1 MAEESEVFFDAKDWV
16 KEVMELEDK
25 VKKQEMDISEVK
37 KKEKSWRD
45 EAVGLR
51 KEWERERREK
61 TLIKRDKNRLENEFG
76 SLERKVMDLRGEV
89 EGGRRAV
96 SVEKE
101 RSCWFEGR
109 VQELERAVKKWENRC
124 NEQSAMI
131 QEQKRKESEQRE
143 REKMYKDIREKV
155 EYEEKVRADIS
166 LKRPRKF

>member
-1 MAEESEVFFDAKDWV
+1 
-16 KEVMELEDK
+16 MELEDK
-25 VKKQEMDISEVK
+25 VKKEEMDISEVK

-76 SLERKVMDLRGEV
+76 SLECKVMDLRGEV

-109 VQELERAVKKWENRC
+109 VQELERAVKEWENRC

-143 REKMYKDIREKV
+143 REKIYKDIREKV